1 MNIQRMTTKLRPRKT
16 WEAVDLG
23 FTMARQWFLPLWG
36 LWLLLALPVFILAS
50 VALPHSTYWSVFIV
64 WWLKPL
70 FEQAVLYYLSQSLFG
85 EYPSFQHIRKQLWP
99 IIKPQLWQSLSFRRL
114 SLARSF
120 NQPVAM
126 LEQLKGQRRS
136 KRLEVL
142 HHNQRNVSQW
152 LTIVSVHLETTLYL
166 SLFAAL
172 LVLIPEEQDFFD
184 WADFLEGNN
193 LPLQYLANISYF
205 IGISLIAPFYVA
217 AGFALYLTRRTE
229 LEAWDIE
236 LSFKKLSQR
245 QKAQQGKSLL
255 SVMATSLLTASALF
269 SASYSTPSHAIDK
282 ASAKASIKEVMQR
295 EPFGKIEYYETWQP
309 KQKEAEE
316 IDAEWLEKIKAFFES
331 LFDGAQWIGD
341 ASPLIANVFKALLW
355 ISLGLL
361 CAYLIWRFTHWLDW
375 LGLPQFK
382 PSQIKRPPLPST
394 LFGLEVNADSLPA
407 DVIGEAEKLIQQ
419 QQWRAALALLYRA
432 SLIQLIHLHQ
442 LDIPESA
449 TEGECQRLVRQQRP
463 DPESIFFTRL
473 TRQWL
478 LLAYAHEHPQAGELK
493 ALCQQWPQYYA
504 QQDPGQSQ

>member
-1 MNIQRMTTKLRPRKT
+1 MNIQRMTTKLRPRNP
-16 WEAVDLG
+16 WEAIDLG

-36 LWLLLALPVFILAS
+36 LWLLLALPVFVLAS
-50 VALPHSTYWSVFIV
+50 LVLQSSTYWAVFIL

-70 FEQAVLYYLSQSLFG
+70 FEQPVLYYLSHSLFG
-85 EYPSFQHIRKQLWP
+85 EYPSFQHIRKQLWS
-99 IIKPQLWQSLSFRRL
+99 IVKPQLWQALSFRRL

-120 NQPVAM
+120 SQPVAM
-126 LEQLKGQRRS
+126 LEQLKGKRRS
-136 KRLEVL
+136 KRLDVL

-152 LTIVSVHLETTLYL
+152 LTIVGVHLETTLYL
-166 SLFAAL
+166 SMFTAL
-172 LVLIPEEQDFFD
+172 LILIPEEQDFFD

-236 LSFKKLSQR
+236 LNFKKLSAR
-245 QKAQQGKSLL
+245 HTSQKAKSLL
-255 SVMATSLLTASALF
+255 SITLASLIAASTLF
-269 SASYSTPSHAIDK
+269 GASYSPPSHAMDK
-282 ASAKASIKEVMQR
+282 ATAKSSIAEIMQR
-295 EPFGKIEYYETWQP
+295 EPFGKVEHYETWQP
-309 KQKEAEE
+309 KPKEAEP
-316 IDAEWLEKIKAFFES
+316 IDGEWLEKIKAFFES
-331 LFDGAQWIGD
+331 LFDGAEWAGD
-341 ASPLIANVFKALLW
+341 AVPLLGNIFKALLW

-382 PSQIKRPPLPST
+382 ASQIKRPPLPST
-394 LFGLEVNADSLPA
+394 LFGLEVNADSLPE
-407 DVIGEAEKLIQQ
+407 DVIGEVEQLLQQ

-449 TEGECQRLVRQQRP
+449 TEGECQRLVRQHRP
-463 DPESIFFTRL
+463 DSESIFFTQL

-478 LLAYAHEHPQAGELK
+478 LLAYAHEQPDTEKLAT
-493 ALCQQWPQYYA
+493 LCQQWPQFYA
-504 QQDPGQSQ
+504 QHSAGHGQ

>member
-1 MNIQRMTTKLRPRKT
+1 MNIERMTTELRPRNR
-16 WEAVDLG
+16 WEAIDLG

-36 LWLLLALPVFILAS
+36 LWLLLALPTFIVAS
-50 VALPHSTYWSVFIV
+50 LALPAYWSVFIV

-70 FEQAVLYYLSQSLFG
+70 FEQAVLYYLSHSLFG
-85 EYPSFQHIRKQLWP
+85 EYPSFQHIRKQLWQ

-120 NQPVAM
+120 NQPTAM
-126 LEQLKGQRRS
+126 LEQLTGQRRRQ
-136 KRLEVL
+136 RLEVL

-172 LVLIPEEQDFFD
+172 LILIPEEQDFFD

-193 LPLQYLANISYF
+193 LPLQHLANLSYF

-236 LSFKKLSQR
+236 LSFKKLSHR
-245 QKAQQGKSLL
+245 HQQGKQLL
-255 SVMATSLLTASALF
+255 SWVAVSCISAGLLCA
-269 SASYSTPSHAIDK
+269 ASYPSSSYALDK
-282 ASAKASIKEVMQR
+282 ASAKASIEEVMQR
-295 EPFGKIEYYETWQP
+295 DPFGKIEHYQTWQP
-309 KQKEAEE
+309 IQQTPEE
-316 IDAEWLEKIKAFFES
+316 IDEEWLDKIKAFFES
-331 LFDGAQWIGD
+331 LFDGAEWLGD
-341 ASPLIANVFKALLW
+341 AAPVLGNIFKALLW
-355 ISLGLL
+355 IGLGLL
-361 CAYLIWRFTHWLDW
+361 AAYLIWRFTHWLDW

-382 PSQIKRPPLPST
+382 PSQRKRPPPPSK
-394 LFGLEVNADSLPA
+394 LFGLEVNADSLPE
-407 DVIGEAEKLIQQ
+407 DVVGEVHKLLQQ

-449 TEGECQRLVRQQRP
+449 TEGECQRLVHEHRP
-463 DPESIFFTRL
+463 DTEFNYFARL

-478 LLAYAHEHPQAGELK
+478 LLAYAHETPKIDELTQ
-493 ALCQQWPQYYA
+493 LCQQWPQFYSLHA
-504 QQDPGQSQ
+504 QGAPQ